1 MTFSA
6 DLAREPWG
14 FDLLATLRRIERSFP
29 DQPRIGDSATRRGD
43 YVALGEDPYLDFPAS
58 TIGRADRDAQGRLRL
73 FVKFMG
79 LLGPQ
84 GPLPLATTD
93 EAHAWLLERDEAFAR
108 FLDILNHRFVQLF
121 YRAWADVRPIAQH
134 ERPEHDRFEA
144 YIGAQIGLGS
154 PAFAGADSLDDAGK
168 LAFAGLL
175 APAAKSGSRLRNA
188 IAGLLHVEVEVEEFV
203 GTHLVFEPADRSRL
217 GLAHGRLGV
226 DLLLGA
232 GVFSVEDKIRLRIFA
247 VSLPDYERL
256 LPSGRDCEPLADL
269 VFFYLGHE
277 LDWDVELALPVACVE
292 PVRIGR
298 SGRLGYTSWLGGA
311 EARPSP
317 DGYRRD
323 ARFHPADR
331 VARERD
337 ARARRSAA

>member
-1 MTFSA
+1 MTFA
-6 DLAREPWG
+6 VDLAREPWG

-29 DQPRIGDSATRRGD
+29 DKPRIGDSSARRDD
-43 YVALGEDPYLDFPAS
+43 YVALGEDPYLEFPAS
-58 TIGRADRDAQGRLRL
+58 TIGRADTDAQGRLRL

-93 EAHAWLLERDEAFAR
+93 EARAWLLARDEAFPR
-108 FLDILNHRFVQLF
+108 FLDLLNHRFVQLF
-121 YRAWADVRPIAQH
+121 YRAWADARPIAQH
-134 ERPEHDRFEA
+134 ERPHEDRFRT
-144 YIGAQIGLGS
+144 YLGAQVGIGSAAFEAPDGS
-154 PAFAGADSLDDAGK
+154 GDGK

-175 APAAKSGSRLRNA
+175 APAAKSGSRLCNA
-188 IAGLLHVEVEVEEFV
+188 IAGMLGVEVEIDEFV
-203 GTHLVFEPADRSRL
+203 GTHLEFEPGDRSRL
-217 GLAHGRLGV
+217 GLAHARLGA
-226 DLLLGA
+226 DLLIGA

-247 VSLPDYERL
+247 ASLSDYERL

-298 SGRLGYTSWLGGA
+298 SGRLGYTSWLGA
-311 EARPSP
+311 SEARPSP

-323 ARFHPADR
+323 ARFHPAER
-331 VARERD
+331 VARER
-337 ARARRSAA
+337 RARTRADA